1 MLPDHR
7 INTCLRRMRP
17 LQGGVK
23 ILKSHE
29 KAHYSGLMV
38 CGSVWCCPVCAAK
51 ISERR
56 NAELVQSVN
65 SWRAKGGS
73 VLMLT
78 QTVPHYAFQALSLV
92 LGGFGKAR
100 KLMRH
105 RKPWKRLAKRIG
117 LIGTIRALEVTYGEN
132 GWHVHVHELLFLEPG
147 FEVFLTGIE
156 GEILKMWQDACESAG
171 LDRPNMRGIQLQ
183 DGTYAARYAGKWG
196 VEDELTKAHLKR
208 GRDGNIGPWDMLR
221 MAGAGGTAIAPL
233 FREYAEAF
241 RGKRQLV
248 WSEGLRD
255 LLGLGVQVSDEE
267 LANQIEEEAVLLGTL
282 KEYQWRIVL
291 HADRRGELL
300 EVAAAEGWPGVIAYI
315 RGLVKAG
322 HGAAPF

>member
-1 MLPDHR
+1 
-7 INTCLRRMRP
+7 
-17 LQGGVK
+17 
-23 ILKSHE
+23 
-29 KAHYSGLMV
+29 
-38 CGSVWCCPVCAAK
+38 
-51 ISERR
+51 
-56 NAELVQSVN
+56 
-65 SWRAKGGS
+65 
-73 VLMLT
+73 MLT